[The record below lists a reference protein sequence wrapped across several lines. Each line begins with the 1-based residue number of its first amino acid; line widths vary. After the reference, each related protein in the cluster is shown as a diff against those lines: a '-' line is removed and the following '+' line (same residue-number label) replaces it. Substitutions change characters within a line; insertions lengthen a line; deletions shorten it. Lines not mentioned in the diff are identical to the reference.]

1 MPAYRYGGFD
11 PTLNEANRES
21 ASRYWYLVYCKP
33 RQETVAR
40 ENLARQGYETYLP
53 VMRDVRRR
61 HGKRVAVIAPMF
73 PRYLFI
79 SLSNQTDNWGPIRS
93 TLGVVSI
100 VRFGREAAR
109 VPDSLMAALRSRE
122 DMQGIQILPIDEYK
136 PGSRVRITQGSFA
149 GYEGIFQAASGRDR
163 VTVLLDI
170 LGRDART
177 TVDTASIE
185 PA

>member
-1 MPAYRYGGFD
+1 VFTCGGSD
-11 PTLNEANRES
+11 PELSEAKNKVT
-21 ASRYWYLVYCKP
+21 SRNWYLVYCKP

-40 ENLARQGYETYLP
+40 ENLARQGYEIYLP
-53 VMRDVRRR
+53 FMRDVRRR
-61 HGKRVAVIAPMF
+61 QGKRVAVIAPMF

-79 SLSNQTDNWGPIRS
+79 HLSSQTDNWGPIRS

-109 VPDSLMAALRSRE
+109 VPDSLLAALRSRE
-122 DMQGIQILPIDEYK
+122 DTQGIQILPIEEYK
-136 PGSRVRITQGSFA
+136 PGSRVRITHGSFA

>member
-1 MPAYRYGGFD
+1 MK
-11 PTLNEANRES
+11 EANS
-21 ASRYWYLVYCKP
+21 DSDSRSWYLVYCKP

-40 ENLARQGYETYLP
+40 ENLAHQGYATYLP
-53 VMRDVRRR
+53 FMRDARRR
-61 HGKRVAVIAPMF
+61 QGKRVSVIAPMF

-79 SLSNQTDNWGPIRS
+79 HLSSQTDNWGPIRS

-109 VPDSLMAALRSRE
+109 VPDSLVTALRSRE
-122 DMQGIQILPIDEYK
+122 DGQGLQILPVEEHK

-149 GYEGIFQAASGRDR
+149 GYEGIFQAVSGRDR

-170 LGRDART
+170 LGRNART
-177 TVDTASIE
+177 TVDSASIE

>member
-1 MPAYRYGGFD
+1 MSEVKSKVD
-11 PTLNEANRES
+11 
-21 ASRYWYLVYCKP
+21 SRSWYLVYCKP

-53 VMRDVRRR
+53 FMRDARRR
-61 HGKRVAVIAPMF
+61 RGRRTTVIAPMF

-79 SLSNQTDNWGPIRS
+79 HLSSQTDNWGPIRS

-109 VPDSLMAALRSRE
+109 VPDGLMTALRSRE
-122 DMQGIQILPIDEYK
+122 DAQGVQILPVEEYK

-177 TVDTASIE
+177 TVDSASIE

>member
-1 MPAYRYGGFD
+1 LSETNSKA
-11 PTLNEANRES
+11 
-21 ASRYWYLVYCKP
+21 ASRHWYLVYCKP

-40 ENLARQGYETYLP
+40 DNLARQGYETYLP
-53 VMRDVRRR
+53 FMRDARRR
-61 HGKRVAVIAPMF
+61 QGRRVTVIAPMF
-73 PRYLFI
+73 PRYLFVH
-79 SLSNQTDNWGPIRS
+79 LSSQTDDWGPIRS

-109 VPDSLMAALRSRE
+109 VPGSLMAALRARE
-122 DMQGIQILPIDEYK
+122 DAQGIQILPVDEYK

-149 GYEGIFQAASGRDR
+149 GYEGIFQATSGRDR

-177 TVDTASIE
+177 TVDSASIE

>member
-1 MPAYRYGGFD
+1 MIPLPGPGIWFIASHGRNPLPGKIWRARDTKPICPSCATCADARG
-11 PTLNEANRES
+11 S
-21 ASRYWYLVYCKP
+21 AS
-33 RQETVAR
+33 
-40 ENLARQGYETYLP
+40 
-53 VMRDVRRR
+53 
-61 HGKRVAVIAPMF
+61 AVIAPMF

-79 SLSNQTDNWGPIRS
+79 HLNRQTDNWGPIRS

-109 VPDSLMAALRSRE
+109 VPDDLVAALRSRE
-122 DMQGIQILPIDEYK
+122 DTQGIQILPIEEYK
-136 PGSRVRITQGSFA
+136 PGSRVRITQGGFA

-163 VTVLLDI
+163 VTVLLDM